1 LLAHDLITINPDE
14 MEAMSKAVKNGRYL
28 FCPTGSHLS
37 MWDAQEE
44 YYPSLIQFIKD
55 VDEGKF

>member
-1 LLAHDLITINPDE
+1 MNPDE

-44 YYPSLIQFIKD
+44 YYPGLIQFIKD
-55 VDEGKF
+55 VDQGRF